1 MNYLLDTHTLLW
13 FIGGDKQLP
22 EKNRKIIEDPT
33 NRLMVS
39 AASLFEITIKV
50 KVGKMDIMTSLKAV
64 YQDIEASFIGIL
76 PIMTTHLLEYQN
88 IPLFA
93 NHRDPFDRVIV
104 ATAIVEKAKIITV
117 DPKFQ
122 YYRDLVDMVC

>member
-1 MNYLLDTHTLLW
+1 
-13 FIGGDKQLP
+13 
-22 EKNRKIIEDPT
+22 
-33 NRLMVS
+33 MVS
-39 AASLFEITIKV
+39 AASLFEITIKG
-50 KVGKMDIMTSLKAV
+50 KVGKMDLMASLNAV

-76 PIMTTHLLEYQN
+76 PITTSHLLEYQN

-93 NHRDPFDRVIV
+93 DHRDPFDRVIV

-122 YYRDLVDMVC
+122 YYSDLVDMVW